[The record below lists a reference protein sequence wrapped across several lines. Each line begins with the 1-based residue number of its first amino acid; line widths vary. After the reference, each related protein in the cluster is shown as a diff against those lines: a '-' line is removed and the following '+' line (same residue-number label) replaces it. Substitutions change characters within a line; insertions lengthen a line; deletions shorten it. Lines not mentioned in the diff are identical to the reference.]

1 MIMSF
6 SVYFICGCKNETKKF
21 GNYRGHNNWFLAE
34 GPPSNNSRR
43 GGYATRGGPAQ
54 SNRGGSSS
62 NRGQGGRGNRSR
74 GGQRGGPRG
83 NRSRGQPQ
91 YHPNRDSQQRYNNN
105 SSPRYQS
112 STPYGGSSSPQPPRF
127 SSSQQRT
134 PSRPYSRDNQNNQ
147 GHKKDPTRYN
157 SSYTQSP
164 DGGASSHRSYPSGSQ
179 QSHQKKNYN
188 SRSRSQYGNKNQS
201 SRQQGN
207 RGRRMVVDDTKFS
220 QRAPDSFEREIDKL
234 NETEVKGVALRRE
247 IEVIDKHSKAYSGL
261 ICVEGLKKG
270 EWYLAD
276 DTKSKEKRKAHIK
289 HARKVFGDKL

>member
-62 NRGQGGRGNRSR
+62 NRGQGGRGNRSS
-74 GGQRGGPRG
+74 GQRGGPRG

-112 STPYGGSSSPQPPRF
+112 STPRNYEKTIENYDSSYVDLKYESTKSIHIIFDINGTLGSL
-127 SSSQQRT
+127 T
-134 PSRPYSRDNQNNQ
+134 KNAVYTETGKIINYRPYIEKLIELQEHAYEI
-147 GHKKDPTRYN
+147 GIW
-157 SSYTQSP
+157 SSATF
-164 DGGASSHRSYPSGSQ
+164 
-179 QSHQKKNYN
+179 KNV
-188 SRSRSQYGNKNQS
+188 
-201 SRQQGN
+201 RQQII
-207 RGRRMVVDDTKFS
+207 
-220 QRAPDSFEREIDKL
+220 EI
-234 NETEVKGVALRRE
+234 
-247 IEVIDKHSKAYSGL
+247 Y
-261 ICVEGLKKG
+261 KKG
-270 EWYLAD
+270 NL
-276 DTKSKEKRKAHIK
+276 TKKW
-289 HARKVFGDKL
+289 